1 VALQTAFLCT
11 LPTKK
16 EIQAKLEETLE
27 RADDVKEVSLTGW
40 IDGSVITH
48 LQNLLSKGVHVRLL
62 TRYSK
67 EKGVTNAIQQLRK
80 AKAEVKR
87 NDMVHARML
96 IVGEREVIVSSADPK
111 ASSLVDNREAGIC
124 SNNPVVVRAARS
136 FFEEVWNEPETRD
149 A

>member
-1 VALQTAFLCT
+1 
-11 LPTKK
+11 
-16 EIQAKLEETLE
+16 
-27 RADDVKEVSLTGW
+27 
-40 IDGSVITH
+40 
-48 LQNLLSKGVHVRLL
+48 LL

-87 NDMVHARML
+87 NNMVHARML

-124 SNNPVVVRAARS
+124 SNNPVVVRAAGS